1 MNRKGFELL
10 EQIEEKSEELKE
22 LLKEPL
28 LPNSFRTFVR
38 SYKIGKDLI
47 RRELLQINDQTLD
60 KISLTQLSMYELT
73 KGNDYQG
80 CLDYIFDAQDLLKEF
95 DNYKLQT
102 ENWHK
107 LGFIQIGLMDNSSDV
122 LLLGV
127 QEDNKDQ
134 VWRHEP
140 SVADKIGAKAGNNIF
155 EFIRNLKE
163 SIDYENLTIH
173 QTELDQIYKNISE
186 NYWRV
191 RTK

>member
-1 MNRKGFELL
+1 MDRKGFELL

-47 RRELLQINDQTLD
+47 RRELLQINDQTSD

-140 SVADKIGAKAGNNIF
+140 S
-155 EFIRNLKE
+155 E

>member
-1 MNRKGFELL
+1 
-10 EQIEEKSEELKE
+10 
-22 LLKEPL
+22 
-28 LPNSFRTFVR
+28 
-38 SYKIGKDLI
+38 
-47 RRELLQINDQTLD
+47 
-60 KISLTQLSMYELT
+60 
-73 KGNDYQG
+73 
-80 CLDYIFDAQDLLKEF
+80 LKEF

>member
-10 EQIEEKSEELKE
+10 EQVEEKSEELKE

-28 LPNSFRTFVR
+28 LPNSFRTFVG
-38 SYKIGKDLI
+38 SYKIGKGLI
-47 RRELLQINDQTLD
+47 KGELLQINDQTLD
-60 KISLTQLSMYELT
+60 KVSLTQLSMYELT
-73 KGNDYQG
+73 EGNDYQG

-95 DNYKLQT
+95 GNYKLRT
-102 ENWHK
+102 EHWHK

-140 SVADKIGAKAGNNIF
+140 SVPDKVGAKSGNNIF
-155 EFIRNLKE
+155 EFIRYLKE
-163 SIDYENLTIH
+163 SIDYENLKIH
-173 QTELDQIYKNISE
+173 HIELDQIYKNISE